1 MGNLRQFDGT
11 TEVVLY
17 DSAKTMPHAALPP
30 AATMPPATL
39 PHDAMMLSAALP
51 PAAMMS
57 KSAEQFVSTTWDKF
71 EDETPQAIAETRDEA
86 LSEIT
91 LVAQKRTRNVRC
103 SSKLCWSIFK
113 SFWACLG
120 AVWSSWVPS
129 RHGYQL
135 KVRSPQKQHKR
146 GASCSA
152 AGQH

>member
-71 EDETPQAIAETRDEA
+71 EDETPQAIAETRWWHRRGRETFDA
-86 LSEIT
+86 
-91 LVAQKRTRNVRC
+91 VANFVGRFANRFGCV
-103 SSKLCWSIFK
+103 
-113 SFWACLG
+113 
-120 AVWSSWVPS
+120 
-129 RHGYQL
+129 
-135 KVRSPQKQHKR
+135 
-146 GASCSA
+146 
-152 AGQH
+152 